1 MATKKKAKA
10 KAKATVG
17 RKAPAP
23 TKKPKASVAKARAA
37 AKPKA
42 SAKKKVTTKTKKRA
56 AVGAR
61 PKKAAAPRARKAP
74 AARAKPIRR
83 LSAKP
88 LGMPRRDGAGHLNP
102 QYAAELLDKS
112 YHPPA
117 DPESF
122 VERPRSN
129 DDLVEELG
137 EEVVQE
143 ATTAEYEGQ
152 DILNQEVPEEQ
163 GGPFVE
169 TRASDEF
176 AHGVDPSNPKGAK
189 REPFPRT

>member
-10 KAKATVG
+10 KAKGVQ
-17 RKAPAP
+17 RMPAP
-23 TKKPKASVAKARAA
+23 TKRAKKAAPAKARAV
-37 AKPKA
+37 AKRKA
-42 SAKKKVTTKTKKRA
+42 SAKAKGATKAKKKA
-56 AVGAR
+56 AVAKR
-61 PKKAAAPRARKAP
+61 PKKVAAPARKR
-74 AARAKPIRR
+74 AARAKPAKR
-83 LSAKP
+83 LAAKRLP
-88 LGMPRRDGAGHLNP
+88 MPRRDGAGHLNP
-102 QYAAELLDKS
+102 HYAAELLDKS
-112 YHPPA
+112 YHPPPE
-117 DPESF
+117 PESF

-143 ATTAEYEGQ
+143 ATTAEYEGE
-152 DILNQEVPEEQ
+152 DLLNQEVPEER

-169 TRASDEF
+169 TSGSDEF